1 MKQFQVNVFGNV
13 RVTQAVLPYMR
24 AQGSGSIAFTGS
36 GMAWGR
42 LPFLGIYGM
51 SKAALSNF
59 AEALEIEVRGLGI
72 RTMIFELGGFKTQL
86 GMPRPGEESGFM
98 ARPGIQAYG
107 DLYDKVVGSMMD
119 DPDGSAPGS
128 LEKLI
133 PLLVDSIKGEGFAEV
148 KSVPVR
154 VVFGVDAWM
163 TVTQKC
169 EEQLQ
174 FCQSWKE
181 TSISVNRA
189 GQEPNPRLINASS
202 MLPGNYPF

>member
-1 MKQFQVNVFGNV
+1 M
-13 RVTQAVLPYMR
+13 LPYMR

-42 LPFLGIYGM
+42 LPFLGVYGM

-72 RTMIFELGGFKTQL
+72 RTTIFELGGFKTQL

-98 ARPGIQAYG
+98 ARPSIPAYG
-107 DLYDKVVGSMMD
+107 DLYDKVVGSMMG
-119 DPDGSAPGS
+119 DPEGSAPGS
-128 LEKLI
+128 LGKLV
-133 PLLVDSIKGEGFAEV
+133 PLLVDSIRGEGFAEG
-148 KSVPVR
+148 KTVPVR
-154 VVFGVDAWM
+154 MVFGVDAWR

-169 EEQLQ
+169 EEQLEI
-174 FCQSWKE
+174 CQSWKE
-181 TSISVNRA
+181 TSVSVTRS

-202 MLPGNYPF
+202 ILPENYPF